1 MLFGKS
7 KNIINQAVLDLR
19 RYTSDA
25 LKNVK
30 TINASSVIMPENPSE
45 ELMNAFGNVKYK
57 NINNMLYLSDSKRLI
72 TFNGA
77 TVLGYEN
84 VALNSIYMFNGMSIV
99 KYIKSDESIE
109 VISNG
114 LIVCSQNTKI
124 NFISQNGLAVYTP
137 FEITNVRLF
146 GHDTKI
152 DSQFIESMP
161 DGSVIAAGHNLIIYN
176 DVTLELLK
184 SKQIYFAAGQKIKC
198 DYNILGYVQTIA
210 TAGNKIEV
218 NE

>member
-1 MLFGKS
+1 
-7 KNIINQAVLDLR
+7 
-19 RYTSDA
+19 
-25 LKNVK
+25 
-30 TINASSVIMPENPSE
+30 
-45 ELMNAFGNVKYK
+45 
-57 NINNMLYLSDSKRLI
+57 MLYLSDSKRLI

>member
-1 MLFGKS
+1 MLFSKS

-19 RYTSDA
+19 RYTSEA

-30 TINASSVIMPENPSE
+30 AINASSVIFPENPSE

-57 NINNMLYLSDSKRLI
+57 NINTMLYLSDSKKLV

-77 TVLGYEN
+77 TVFGYEN
-84 VALNSIYMFNGMSIV
+84 TAQNSIYMFNGMGIV
-99 KYIKSDESIE
+99 KCIESEEPIE

-114 LIVCSQNTKI
+114 LMVCSQNTKI
-124 NFISQNGLAVYTP
+124 NFISQNGLVIYTP

-146 GHDTKI
+146 GHDAKI

-161 DGSVIAAGHNLIIYN
+161 DNSVIAAGNNMVIYN
-176 DVTLELLK
+176 DVTLDLLK
-184 SKQIYFAAGQKIKC
+184 SKQIYFAAGHKIKC

-210 TAGNKIEV
+210 TAGNRIEV

>member
-57 NINNMLYLSDSKRLI
+57 NISNMLYLSDSKKLI

-77 TVLGYEN
+77 TVFGYEN
-84 VALNSIYMFNGMSIV
+84 TAPNTIHMFNGMCIV
-99 KYIKSDESIE
+99 KYIESDEPIE
-109 VISNG
+109 AISNG
-114 LIVCSQNTKI
+114 LIVCSKNTKI

-161 DGSVIAAGHNLIIYN
+161 DSSVIAAGNNMVIYN

-184 SKQIYFAAGQKIKC
+184 NKQIYFAAGHKIKC